1 MNLNLGLIALGKFLS
16 KVYCLMFNVCLLCL
30 IRNFIFE
37 NIIKNM
43 FYYQCIMKNREIIII
58 IILY

>member
-1 MNLNLGLIALGKFLS
+1 MNLNLGLIALCKFMS

-37 NIIKNM
+37 NIKNM

>member
-43 FYYQCIMKNREIIII
+43 FYYQCMSKIEK
-58 IILY
+58 L

>member
-1 MNLNLGLIALGKFLS
+1 MNLNLGLIASGKFLS

>member
-1 MNLNLGLIALGKFLS
+1 MNLNLGLIALGKFMS

>member
-37 NIIKNM
+37 NIKNM
-43 FYYQCIMKNREIIII
+43 FYYQCMSKIEK
-58 IILY
+58 L

>member
-30 IRNFIFE
+30 IRIFIFE

-43 FYYQCIMKNREIIII
+43 FYYQCMSKIEK
-58 IILY
+58 L